1 MIVILTHENTD
12 FDAIAAQ
19 LGAWKLHPN
28 ALPVVPRHPNRN
40 VRDFLTLYWD
50 ELPFVRL
57 EDLPRRPIEEV
68 ILVDTQ
74 AISPIKGMGPSTPI
88 RIIDHHPLA
97 QELNGRVQ
105 AHIEEVGATTTIFVE
120 QIAGASIPVTP
131 IEATLLLLG
140 IYEDTGNLTYG
151 TTTSRDLRAAA
162 WLLDRGANLTVVND
176 FMQYPLSPE
185 QRELYNRLVQEAEP
199 YQFAGHTVIIS
210 MARAG
215 ARVEEVSTLAHKLR
229 DLFDPDA
236 LFILVQMNEHI
247 QMVAR
252 SSTDDID
259 VGRIAANFEGGGHG
273 RAAAA
278 VIRGLSLRE
287 VRDRLLELLER
298 YVQPATTVGEIMSF
312 GVHTLDASAT
322 VAEAAALMSRLGHEG
337 FPVVENGRVVG
348 VLTRREIDRAMQLKL
363 GDAPVSLYMTP
374 GAIQVT
380 PESSVEELQRIMMEY
395 GVGQVPVVKDG
406 RPIGIVTRTDLIKL
420 WSAPR
425 RRPPQAQD
433 LAQRLS
439 QALPPKLEEIL
450 RLAGQLADEMG
461 YSLYVVGGFV
471 RDLLLGIP
479 NLDLDLVVEGDAI
492 KLARRLAERIGG
504 RVRSHARF
512 GTAKWLPDPNDPE
525 LKDIGTL
532 DFATARV
539 EFYEHPTALPQV
551 ERSSIRQDLHRR
563 DFTINTLAICL
574 NGERYG
580 ELLDFFGG
588 QSDLRRKLIRVL
600 HSLSF
605 VEDPTRMLR
614 AVRLEQ
620 RLGFRIE
627 PRTEQLMRNAQDL
640 LTRTTPERIRHE
652 LYLILAEAEPERAL
666 RRLDELGLLSRVH
679 PALTVDDWFME
690 MAGRLRQELKRFS
703 PLPEHPEGNS
713 RLFHVEKYRP
723 EGLYLALLLYRSPRE
738 DAESF
743 LESLRI
749 MRGEAMLVR
758 QVLALREVLP
768 QLDAP
773 RLKRSEIY
781 ALLEPFDEPA
791 LFIGYV
797 VQDSWLVRQ
806 RIELFLR
813 RLRDIKPLADGR
825 ALKELGIKP
834 GPVYRQILERLRAA
848 WMDGEITDAA
858 GERALLERLVAELS
872 AGAPNANRTTDSQT
886 SSTKEEQIS

>member
-1 MIVILTHENTD
+1 
-12 FDAIAAQ
+12 
-19 LGAWKLHPN
+19 
-28 ALPVVPRHPNRN
+28 
-40 VRDFLTLYWD
+40 
-50 ELPFVRL
+50 
-57 EDLPRRPIEEV
+57 
-68 ILVDTQ
+68 
-74 AISPIKGMGPSTPI
+74 
-88 RIIDHHPLA
+88 LA

>member
-57 EDLPRRPIEEV
+57 EDLSRRPIEEV

-652 LYLILAEAEPERAL
+652 LYLILAEVEPERAL

-723 EGLYLALLLYRSPRE
+723 EGLYLALLLYRSPRQ
-738 DAESF
+738 DVESF